1 MILSVQGVSFSYN
14 SAPVLDGVSFEL
26 GRGQILGVLGVNG
39 AGKSTLLKCVNRIL
53 KPAKGSILLN
63 GLDVLSLSG
72 RRIARRIGYVPQK
85 YSEDT
90 LTVFDTV
97 LLGRKPHIK
106 LAAAPRDY
114 EIVERILHTM
124 MLDRFALR
132 KVSELS
138 GGESQKVIIARA
150 LAQEPDILLLDEPT
164 SNLDLKNQVDVM
176 GLIRH
181 VVRDHEVSV
190 IVTMHDLNLALRY
203 ADSLLMLRDNTV
215 FACIPAQEVTPKIIR
230 EVYGINVILSD
241 VNGYPV
247 VVPLEDHK
255 QHDHAVIHKLPTALA
270 S

>member
-1 MILSVQGVSFSYN
+1 MILSVQGISFSYN
-14 SAPVLDGVSFEL
+14 SHPVLEGVSFEL
-26 GRGQILGVLGVNG
+26 GRGQVLGVLGVNG
-39 AGKSTLLKCVNRIL
+39 AGKSTLLKCINKVL
-53 KPAKGSILLN
+53 KPTRGVILLN
-63 GLDVLSLSG
+63 DEDILSLSG

-85 YSEDT
+85 YSEDN

-106 LAAAPRDY
+106 WSAVKKDY

-124 MLDRFALR
+124 KLDRFALR

-164 SNLDLKNQVDVM
+164 SNLDVKNQIEVM
-176 GLIRH
+176 GLIKD
-181 VVRDHEVSV
+181 VVHHHDVTV

-203 ADSLLMLRDNTV
+203 TDRLLMIRDNTV
-215 FACIPAQEVTPKIIR
+215 YASIKSNQVTPKIIH
-230 EVYGINVILSD
+230 EVYGINAILAE

-247 VVPLEDHK
+247 VVPLENDL
-255 QHDHAVIHKLPTALA
+255 DIHHTH
-270 S
+270 

>member
-1 MILSVQGVSFSYN
+1 MILSVQGISFSYN
-14 SAPVLDGVSFEL
+14 SHPVLEGVSFEL
-26 GRGQILGVLGVNG
+26 DRGQILGVLGVNG
-39 AGKSTLLKCVNRIL
+39 AGKSTLLKCINKVL
-53 KPAKGSILLN
+53 KPTRGVILLN
-63 GLDVLSLSG
+63 DEDILSLSG

-85 YSEDT
+85 YSEDN

-106 LAAAPRDY
+106 WSAVKKDY

-124 MLDRFALR
+124 KLDRFALR

-164 SNLDLKNQVDVM
+164 SNLDVKNQIEVM
-176 GLIRH
+176 GLIKD
-181 VVRDHEVSV
+181 VVHHHDVTV

-203 ADSLLMLRDNTV
+203 TDRLLMIRDNTV
-215 FACIPAQEVTPKIIR
+215 YASIKSNQVTPKIIH
-230 EVYGINVILSD
+230 EVYGINAILAD

-247 VVPLEDHK
+247 VVPLETDLH
-255 QHDHAVIHKLPTALA
+255 IHHTH
-270 S
+270 